1 MERIGLRRDPS
12 GDFDHPNVDAVAYPH
27 LVRHVFYRLGRDEW
41 LARKD
46 RAGPPGTVRGAS
58 GADEAGG

>member
-27 LVRHVFYRLGRDEW
+27 LVRHVFYRLGRQDW
-41 LARKD
+41 LARTTDSD
-46 RAGPPGTVRGAS
+46 R
-58 GADEAGG
+58 